1 MENNVYKNLLF
12 DHDYL
17 HFVNIIEFDVFKA
30 DALNTYRNLKFV
42 RQMFV
47 HDTHFVC
54 PISERISIVSIV

>member
-1 MENNVYKNLLF
+1 MEYNVYKNLLF

-17 HFVNIIEFDVFKA
+17 HFVNTIEFDVFKA
-30 DALNTYRNLKFV
+30 YTLNTYRKLKFA